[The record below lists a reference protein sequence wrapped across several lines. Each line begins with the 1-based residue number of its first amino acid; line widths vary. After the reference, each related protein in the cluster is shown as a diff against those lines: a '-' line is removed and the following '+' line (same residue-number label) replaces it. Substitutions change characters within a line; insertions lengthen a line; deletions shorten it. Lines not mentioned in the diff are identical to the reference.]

1 MNLDP
6 LLASLEGGLI
16 VSCQASPGNPMDSPE
31 ILAAFAKCADEAGA
45 VAIRANHGRNIA
57 AIVKAVRLPV
67 IGLKKRE
74 VPEFEIYITPEWQ
87 DVAEAAEAGA
97 KIIALDA
104 TSRPRPGPD
113 DFRALTK
120 RIHEELDLLVMADIS
135 TVDEGSKARE
145 DGADVVSTTMS
156 GYTSYTQD
164 RYDLGPD
171 IDLVEG
177 LAKRLDCPVVCE
189 GRISTPSQAGSA
201 LNAGAFAVV
210 VGTAITAP
218 TWIAE
223 QFVKEM
229 RRL

>member
-1 MNLDP
+1 MTIDP

-16 VSCQASPGNPMDSPE
+16 VSCQASPGSPMDTPE
-31 ILAAFAKCADEAGA
+31 ILAAFAKCAVEAGA
-45 VAIRANHGRNIA
+45 VGIRANHGRNVA

-74 VPEFEIYITPEWQ
+74 VPGYEIYITPELK
-87 DVAEAAEAGA
+87 DVAEVAEAGA

-104 TSRPRPGPD
+104 TDRPRPGPD
-113 DFRALTK
+113 DFRALTR
-120 RIHEELDLLVMADIS
+120 RIHEELDLLVMADVS
-135 TVDEGSKARE
+135 TVNEGVKARE

-156 GYTSYTQD
+156 GYTSYTRD
-164 RYDLGPD
+164 RYELGPD
-171 IDLVEG
+171 IELVEK
-177 LAKRLDCPVVCE
+177 LVRRLDCPVVCE

-218 TWIAE
+218 TWIAD